1 QDVSQLLSTEI
12 AAHAIET
19 KLKLDDGPV
28 MGLLDEPSIR
38 ATTLNLV
45 LNAIQAMPAGGHLTI
60 STSAKSNKLL
70 LAITDTGSGMTP
82 DQIKQIF
89 EPFNTTKSRGLGL
102 GMPYAQK
109 VIQQHGGQI
118 VVESQPG
125 KGTEVRIE
133 LPVTERS

>member
-1 QDVSQLLSTEI
+1 
-12 AAHAIET
+12 
-19 KLKLDDGPV
+19 
-28 MGLLDEPSIR
+28 MLDEPSIR

-60 STSAKSNKLL
+60 STSTRGDKLL
-70 LAITDTGSGMTP
+70 MAIIDTGSGMTP

-118 VVESQPG
+118 IVESQPG